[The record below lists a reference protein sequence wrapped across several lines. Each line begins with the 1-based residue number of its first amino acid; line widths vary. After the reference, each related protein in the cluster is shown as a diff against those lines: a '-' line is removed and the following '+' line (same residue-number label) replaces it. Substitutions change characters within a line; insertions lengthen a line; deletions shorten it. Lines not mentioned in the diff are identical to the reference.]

1 MSEREQ
7 LLMQLKELEEK
18 EDLSKSERKRR
29 ARLQHKLELLDL
41 KEEQERIQYEKDVFF
56 MKKQTGQD
64 KIQTAGEIGLTG
76 RDGKC
81 MLSM

>member
-41 KEEQERIQYEKDVFF
+41 KEEQERIQYEKRFLYE
-56 MKKQTGQD
+56 KSD
-64 KIQTAGEIGLTG
+64 KAG
-76 RDGKC
+76 
-81 MLSM
+81 

>member
-41 KEEQERIQYEKDVFF
+41 KEEQERIK
-56 MKKQTGQD
+56 
-64 KIQTAGEIGLTG
+64 
-76 RDGKC
+76 
-81 MLSM
+81 